1 MTSQA
6 LPVIQLDIPDP
17 DTLRD
22 RLAVVLTEADLL
34 RAQLRVSLR
43 LQRECER
50 LRQQAGTL
58 KHHRQP
64 STTGEGCSDE

>member
-1 MTSQA
+1 MNAPFPSD
-6 LPVIQLDIPDP
+6 IQLNIPDP

-43 LQRECER
+43 LQREQER
-50 LRQQAGTL
+50 LRTQRAHRHGTDGGR
-58 KHHRQP
+58 H
-64 STTGEGCSDE
+64 D